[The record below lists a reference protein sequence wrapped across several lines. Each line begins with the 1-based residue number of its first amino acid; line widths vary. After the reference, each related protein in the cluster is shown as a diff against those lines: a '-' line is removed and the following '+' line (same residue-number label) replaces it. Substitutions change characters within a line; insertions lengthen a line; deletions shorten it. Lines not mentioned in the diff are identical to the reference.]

1 MVEENDD
8 KEQKETEGR
17 EGRGGGG
24 RRSGGG
30 GGGGGIRLPPNKLQE
45 IMANWEH
52 LDLTQA
58 VLRVAEFFT
67 DMPARASANLQ
78 VTWAGAVKQGYATV
92 NHLISFGQEVAQL
105 LRERDRT
112 AGQTR
117 RLRRW
122 GIRVRPGHHMQRDQ
136 PPGPQNG

>member
-8 KEQKETEGR
+8 NKQKETEGQ

-30 GGGGGIRLPPNKLQE
+30 GGGGIKLPPNKLQE

-52 LDLTQA
+52 LDMTQA
-58 VLRVAEFFT
+58 ILRVAEFFT
-67 DMPARASANLQ
+67 EMPARASANLQ
-78 VTWAGAVKQGYATV
+78 VTWTGVAKQSYAIV
-92 NHLISFGQEVAQL
+92 NHLISFGQEVSQL

-112 AGQTR
+112 AGQVR

-122 GIRVRPGHHMQRDQ
+122 GIRVRPGHQMQRDQ
-136 PPGPQNG
+136 PQGPQNG